1 MLAMLLLNRMSMKR
15 RSNRQKIV
23 SKSVHSDIKSV
34 TEYCRTCLNT
44 EDLVLIFYSKETADK
59 RSEDLKLVTG
69 LEVNS
74 VTYFDFSGFRYV

>member
-23 SKSVHSDIKSV
+23 SKPVHSEKKSV
-34 TEYCRTCLNT
+34 TEYCRTCLIT
-44 EDLVLIFYSKETADK
+44 EDLVSIFYSKETAGK
-59 RSEDLKLVTG
+59 RSEDLRLVTG

-74 VTYFDFSGFRYV
+74 VVYF

>member
-15 RSNRQKIV
+15 RTNRQKIL
-23 SKSVHSDIKSV
+23 SKPVHSEKKLV

-44 EDLVLIFYSKETADK
+44 EDLVLIFYGKEAAGK

-74 VTYFDFSGFRYV
+74 LVFYEIFHVEN